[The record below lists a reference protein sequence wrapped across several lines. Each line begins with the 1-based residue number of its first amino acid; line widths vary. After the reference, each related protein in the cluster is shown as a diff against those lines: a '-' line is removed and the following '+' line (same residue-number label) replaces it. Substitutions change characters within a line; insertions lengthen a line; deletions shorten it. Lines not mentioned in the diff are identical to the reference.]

1 MNCNVT
7 EIGKTLAQEVQYKFF
22 LLNGSQ
28 KKKFQGSKFF
38 TKMEKI
44 LAQEVQIIF
53 FTKRQ

>member
-28 KKKFQGSKFF
+28 KKKFQGSNFF
-38 TKMEKI
+38 YKNGKNI
-44 LAQEVQIIF
+44 GPGSADNF
-53 FTKRQ
+53 FY